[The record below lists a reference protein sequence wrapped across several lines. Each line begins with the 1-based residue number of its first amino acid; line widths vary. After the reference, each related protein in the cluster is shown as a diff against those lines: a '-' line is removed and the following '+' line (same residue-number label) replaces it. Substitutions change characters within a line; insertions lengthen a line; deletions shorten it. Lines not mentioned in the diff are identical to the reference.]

1 MPAIFRFW
9 QWPKSPR
16 RHARHVPSCPPTP
29 ARCPFFHSETPAPSS
44 STMPA
49 TSCPGTRGLNSWP
62 IALFREHVAAAI
74 TTGLHFDEHMSCTRL
89 RNLAV
94 NNLEISSRL
103 RNLRHLH
110 WCYCDSCRCHKSSY
124 YELSAVVE
132 KYLQLLS
139 VKMREPV
146 LRRKGHDGQATEG
159 YHRDY
164 NRRDFFTFHFEHLLF
179 FICSVEKPF
188 LFAANESPGT
198 SSSCTEHERVRGAI
212 TTRCCKVK
220 SPPLH

>member
-1 MPAIFRFW
+1 MSCTGVTSMGSNVRPTTMSLPFG
-9 QWPKSPR
+9 PR
-16 RHARHVPSCPPTP
+16 PLISSDIAFELGAVARMTCAPPNF
-29 ARCPFFHSETPAPSS
+29 C
-44 STMPA
+44 
-49 TSCPGTRGLNSWP
+49 NS
-62 IALFREHVAAAI
+62 
-74 TTGLHFDEHMSCTRL
+74 DEPMSCTRL